1 MADPC
6 NIRRVDQMANITVAT
21 VLGALAAAAAIHFLT
36 PCDGA
41 SLCALAVTPTRL
53 NPWVRI
59 AQALRALR
67 IRMLIASFENEAAHW
82 EESARLAPDLAA
94 AARQR
99 IGELRVQLIQCGG
112 SVRGLR

>member
-21 VLGALAAAAAIHFLT
+21 VLGALAAAAAI
-36 PCDGA
+36 
-41 SLCALAVTPTRL
+41 R
-53 NPWVRI
+53 
-59 AQALRALR
+59 QALRALR
-67 IRMLIASFENEAAHW
+67 IRMLIASFENEATHW

-99 IGELRVQLIQCGG
+99 IGELRVQLIECGG
-112 SVRGLR
+112 SQRGLR